1 MIQVKN
7 TLTAVDELWSMK
19 LIATIILKIFLFL
32 FVMTSA
38 NKALSQVRLQTPGTN
53 SILYVGKGSNQ
64 PLVVGL
70 GGSEGGNAWASDHW
84 KTTRER
90 FLEKGYAFL
99 ALGYFGAEGSPDTL
113 DRISI
118 DVVHAAILKAC
129 GDPHIDPQRI
139 AIVGG
144 SRGGDLALLLGSYYA
159 DIACVVAI
167 VPSHVV
173 FPGHTMHF
181 STSCWTYRQQE
192 LPFVPV
198 NEAAVPYLVKG
209 ELRNTFEAMLQDSFA
224 VQAAAIRV
232 ERIKGSVLL
241 LSASDDEI
249 TPSTPSCE
257 QMMERLKQNDF
268 AYQAKHLSVEG
279 RHGKPLKHIDAI
291 FSFLERHFPP
301 K

>member
-7 TLTAVDELWSMK
+7 ALRAVDELWSMK
-19 LIATIILKIFLFL
+19 LIAAIIIKACLFL
-32 FVMTSA
+32 VVMSLA
-38 NKALSQVRLQTPGTN
+38 NRALSQVRLQTPGIN
-53 SILYVGKGSNQ
+53 SILYPGKGSSL

-99 ALGYFGAEGSPDTL
+99 ALGYFGAEGTPDTL
-113 DRISI
+113 DRIAI
-118 DVVHAAILKAC
+118 DAVHAAILMAC
-129 GDPHIDPQRI
+129 KDPHIDPQRI

-159 DIACVVAI
+159 GISCVVAI

-173 FPGHTMHF
+173 FPGHTVHF
-181 STSCWTYRQQE
+181 STSCWTYRQEE
-192 LPFVPV
+192 LPYVPV

-209 ELRNTFEAMLQDSFA
+209 ELRNTFEAMLQDSLA
-224 VQAAAIRV
+224 AQAAAIRV
-232 ERIKGSVLL
+232 ERIKGPVLL

-249 TPSTPSCE
+249 TPSERSCHK
-257 QMMERLKQNDF
+257 MMERLRQNRF
-268 AYQAKHLSVEG
+268 SYEAKHLVIEG
-279 RHGKPLKHIDAI
+279 GHGEPLKHFDDILM
-291 FSFLERHFPP
+291 FLEMHFPP